1 MAKELER
8 QGIPTSIITAMY
20 TLASNVGANRV
31 VGGTKIPHPCGDP
44 ELPVKRDR
52 EISRKVL
59 LSALELLERKLEKP
73 QIIIVD

>member
-1 MAKELER
+1 
-8 QGIPTSIITAMY
+8 MY

-44 ELPVKRDR
+44 ELPAKRDQ

-59 LSALELLERKLEKP
+59 LAALGLLEKKLEKP
-73 QIIIVD
+73 QIEIVN